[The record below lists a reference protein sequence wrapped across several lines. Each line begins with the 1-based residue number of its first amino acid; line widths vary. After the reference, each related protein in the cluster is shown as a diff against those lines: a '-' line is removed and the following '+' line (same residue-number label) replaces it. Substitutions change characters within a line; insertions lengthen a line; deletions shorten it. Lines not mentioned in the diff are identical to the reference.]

1 MRGISKNIFLDL
13 SMSKI
18 ANFIKLFELIQLDLA
33 IFEHAQENALRL
45 CAAFLDIF
53 KISNGCWQ

>member
-45 CAAFLDIF
+45 RAAFLDIF